1 MPLFRRARRPT
12 PTEGDHRVLR
22 SALGALDP
30 WSFWAVRLDD
40 GDVDYAVLGTTG
52 AFAVAIVGLE
62 GFAEPS
68 GNGLRIGG
76 AEVGGFREVVRGA
89 RRLHGRLLEASVFA
103 DVQPVLCLTRATA
116 GSSRSIRE
124 VLVVRLEDLAAEIS
138 GRPRSL
144 DPGTARRAAEALGPV
159 LRSASGGRPDVED

>member
-1 MPLFRRARRPT
+1 MTLFRRARRPA
-12 PTEGDHRVLR
+12 PGDEDHRLLR

-40 GDVDYAVLGTTG
+40 PDVDYAVLGTTG

-68 GNGLRIGG
+68 GDGLRIGG
-76 AEVGGFREVVRGA
+76 VEVGGFREVARGTK
-89 RRLHGRLLEASVFA
+89 RLHGRLLEASAFA
-103 DVQPVLCLTRATA
+103 DVHPVLCVTRATA
-116 GSSRSIRE
+116 GSSRTVRG
-124 VLVVRLEDLAAEIS
+124 VRVVRLEDLAAEIA

-144 DPGTARRAAEALGPV
+144 DPSTARRAAETLGPV
-159 LRSASGGRPDVED
+159 LRGASGPRPEDGS

>member
-1 MPLFRRARRPT
+1 MPLFRSARRPA
-12 PTEGDHRVLR
+12 PGDEDNRLLR

-40 GDVDYAVLGTTG
+40 PDVDYAVLGTTG
-52 AFAVAIVGLE
+52 AFAIAILGLE

-68 GNGLRIGG
+68 GDGLRIDGLR
-76 AEVGGFREVVRGA
+76 VGGFRQVVRGA
-89 RRLHGRLLEASVFA
+89 KRLHGRLLEASVFA
-103 DVQPVLCLTRATA
+103 DVHPMLCLTRATA
-116 GSSRSIRE
+116 GSSRSIRGAR
-124 VLVVRLEDLAAEIS
+124 VVRLKDLAAEIA

-159 LRSASGGRPDVED
+159 LRSASGPRPEVED